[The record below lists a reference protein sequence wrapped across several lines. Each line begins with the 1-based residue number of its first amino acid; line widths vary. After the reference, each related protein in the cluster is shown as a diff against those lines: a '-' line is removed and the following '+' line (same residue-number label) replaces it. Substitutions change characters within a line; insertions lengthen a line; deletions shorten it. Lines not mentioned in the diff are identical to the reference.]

1 VLDLLDPAAQRAIS
15 FIASLKANEVPSEY
29 YEVSERK
36 HSEYRV
42 YNQTQY
48 LLSIMFKHS
57 GNEDLSLKI
66 RSKHLPGETD
76 NDPGR
81 KARTSNDRFCVLDGE
96 TTNFYLAEQKD
107 ALNYDEKALLALYW
121 LQKGG
126 PKGVQ
131 HATELWKQLRD
142 RYDLSR
148 GVLEMD
154 KADRKKKLHSV
165 YKTALM
171 GILAKKMNDQ
181 EVLSSVRAALKS
193 WQSPNGGW
201 VTDRTPDLRPD
212 GVANAET
219 TALAILALSD

>member
-1 VLDLLDPAAQRAIS
+1 MDPAAERAIS
-15 FIASLKANEVPSEY
+15 FIGSLKANDVPSEY
-29 YEVSERK
+29 YEVSEKK

-48 LLSIMFKHS
+48 LLSIMFKHT
-57 GNEDLSLKI
+57 GNHDLSSKI
-66 RSKHLPGETD
+66 RNKHFPGEAD

-81 KARTSNDRFCVLDGE
+81 KARISNDRFCVLDGE
-96 TTNFYLAEQKD
+96 TANFYLAEQKD
-107 ALNYDEKALLALYW
+107 ALNYDEKTLLALYW

-126 PKGVQ
+126 PKAVQ
-131 HATELWKQLRD
+131 YATGLWKQLRD
-142 RYDLSR
+142 RYDFSR

-171 GILAKKMNDQ
+171 GILAEKMNDQ
-181 EVLSSVRAALKS
+181 EVLSSVRKTLKS

-201 VTDRTPDLRPD
+201 VTDRTSDLRPD